1 MRPRHLPPTGPL
13 LQCQPEETRMTN
25 WRDESVLIV
34 GGGIGGLTAAL
45 ALERHGIPSQVI
57 EQAAEFKEIGARI
70 QLGPNVFWMLD
81 RLGLIAPV
89 SALAVFPNN
98 LIMRDSIT
106 GEEVTRIP
114 LGEAFRNKFH
124 HPYALIHRADLHR
137 VLLDACRKSDR
148 IRLDASQKVVKVDE
162 TDGGVVVT
170 TESGKVYRGAALIGA
185 DGLWST
191 IRQMI
196 VGDGKPKPARHITYR
211 AVLPTAAVPEQYRWQ
226 DMAFWAGE
234 KVHLVLYPL
243 RTGELFNLVAVF
255 HSNRYEEGWDS
266 FGDPA
271 ELHERFAQT
280 CAPVRTLLS
289 KIESWRM
296 WVLCDRPPIK
306 QCSRGR
312 ITLRGDAAHPML
324 QYLAQGAG
332 MSIEDAVCL
341 ADKVVAADGD
351 YAAAFRAYQQA
362 RYLRT
367 GRVQLMARIYGEFYH
382 AGGVAKEL
390 RNMMLS
396 SRKPEEAMA
405 GMEWLYGK
413 QAELPGA
420 V

>member
-1 MRPRHLPPTGPL
+1 MNHYWKSE
-13 LQCQPEETRMTN
+13 Q
-25 WRDESVLIV
+25 VLIV

-45 ALERHGIPSQVI
+45 ALERQGIPSQVI
-57 EQAAEFKEIGARI
+57 EQAAEFKEIGAGI
-70 QLGPNVFWMLD
+70 QLGPNAFWMLEH
-81 RLGLIAPV
+81 LGLVAPI

-106 GEEVTRIP
+106 GEEITRIS
-114 LGEAFRNKFH
+114 LGDAFRKRFH
-124 HPYALIHRADLHR
+124 HPYALIHRADLLNI
-137 VLLDACRKSDR
+137 LLDACRKSNR
-148 IRLDASQKVVKVDE
+148 IRLDSSQKVVDVEEKG
-162 TDGGVVVT
+162 DGVT
-170 TESGKVYRGAALIGA
+170 VKTAGGRDYRGAALIGA

-196 VGDGKPKPARHITYR
+196 VGDGKPKPAGHITYR
-211 AVLPTAAVPEQYRWQ
+211 AVLPASEVPEEYRWK

-271 ELHERFAQT
+271 ELRERFAGT
-280 CAPVRTLLS
+280 CAPVQMLLD

-306 QCSRGR
+306 EWSKGR
-312 ITLRGDAAHPML
+312 ITLLGDAAHPML
-324 QYLAQGAG
+324 QYLAQGAC

-341 ADKVVAADGD
+341 AEKVVAMNGD
-351 YAAAFRAYQQA
+351 YPAAFLAYQKA

-367 GRVQLMARIYGEFYH
+367 GRVQIMARVYGEFFH
-382 AGGVAKEL
+382 AAGVAKEL
-390 RNMMLS
+390 RNMMLG
-396 SRKPEEAMA
+396 SRTPEDAMA
-405 GMEWLYGK
+405 GMEWLYGR
-413 QAELPGA
+413 QPELLGSA
-420 V
+420 ATAAIAS